1 MTRAPKAAGKG
12 AKPEPSRPD
21 ISIVVP
27 MYHEE
32 DNIRLLHE
40 AVVNALQNEDIDYE
54 LIIIDDGS
62 KDRTFEI
69 AREIANADPRV
80 CAIGLRRNYG
90 QTAAMVAGIQNARGR
105 TIITMD
111 GDLQNDPTDI
121 PRLLALVDQGYDIV
135 TGWRKKRQDGGA
147 RVALSK
153 VANAI
158 MARIMGVQV
167 RDSGCSLKAYRAEL
181 IQHLPLYGEMHRFIP
196 ALSQVAGARLAQIEV
211 KHHPRRFGVSK
222 YGFSRVY
229 KVMLDIISIRVLLT
243 FARRPMLWSGSFTLL
258 TLAGLIPL
266 LIMPLVYRD
275 LPMVPVTICLLFV
288 ASSLFLLA
296 WSLVGQIFALTE
308 RGAMRFAEIGAT
320 LASRVS
326 APHVEAR

>member
-1 MTRAPKAAGKG
+1 MSR
-12 AKPEPSRPD
+12 KPARPD

-27 MYHEE
+27 MYNEE

-40 AVVNALQNEDIDYE
+40 AVAAALQDTGIVYE
-54 LIIIDDGS
+54 LVIVDDGS
-62 KDRTFEI
+62 KDRTFDL
-69 AREIANADPRV
+69 AREIANEDPRV
-80 CAIGLRRNYG
+80 CAVGLRRNYG

-121 PRLLALVDQGYDIV
+121 PRLLAMIDQGFDIV

-153 VANAI
+153 VANSI
-158 MARIMGVQV
+158 MARIMGAQV

-196 ALSQVAGARLAQIEV
+196 ALSQLAGAKLAQIEV

-229 KVMLDIISIRVLLT
+229 KVMLDIISIRVLLS
-243 FARRPMLWSGSFTLL
+243 FARRPMLWSWTFTVL
-258 TLAGLIPL
+258 TLAGLL
-266 LIMPLVYRD
+266 PLVLIVSFSGD
-275 LPMVPVTICLLFV
+275 LPMVPVTICLLLV

-308 RGAMRFAEIGAT
+308 RGAVRFAEIGAT
-320 LASRVS
+320 LASRLS
-326 APHVEAR
+326 PPSVESLP